1 MFAPVHTSLPTKPC
15 VEEFCSMTVVPGADP
30 QTLSLVCDTCGQAV
44 DGIESSADHWPVI
57 WAVISREG
65 WGGSPL
71 TIGPHHCP
79 SCFGAATKRDEGI
92 GGHLA
97 PRGDQQWGATMT
109 DVSLACVVRLR
120 GQLDILFAPE
130 LREVLI
136 DACKRHRNV
145 VLDLRD
151 VRLLDS
157 TGLGQ
162 LVQARQL
169 AESGGGRLCLVG
181 PSAFLVSVL
190 DTMRLSPTFDIFPE
204 AADALRWL
212 EAIQPPPG

>member
-1 MFAPVHTSLPTKPC
+1 
-15 VEEFCSMTVVPGADP
+15 MTVVPGVDP
-30 QTLSLVCDTCGQAV
+30 HKLSLVCDTCGQAV
-44 DGIESSADHWPVI
+44 DGIESSSDHWPVV

-79 SCFGAATKRDEGI
+79 SCFGAATEGREN
-92 GGHLA
+92 GGR
-97 PRGDQQWGATMT
+97 PVGDQQWGVTMT
-109 DVSLACVVRLR
+109 DLPLACVVRLR

-136 DACKRHRNV
+136 DATKRHRNV

-169 AESGGGRLCLVG
+169 AEGEGGRLCLVG
-181 PSAFLVSVL
+181 PSAFIVSVL
-190 DTMRLSPTFDIFPE
+190 DTMRLSPMFDIFPE
-204 AADALRWL
+204 TADALHWL
-212 EAIQPPPG
+212 EAIEPSRG

>member
-1 MFAPVHTSLPTKPC
+1 
-15 VEEFCSMTVVPGADP
+15 MTVVPGVDP
-30 QTLSLVCDTCGQAV
+30 HTLSVVCDTCGQAV
-44 DGIESSADHWPVI
+44 DGVESSTDHWAVV

-79 SCFGAATKRDEGI
+79 ACFGAATRAGGEG
-92 GGHLA
+92 GERPA
-97 PRGDQQWGATMT
+97 SQGDQEWGATLT
-109 DVSLACVVRLR
+109 DVPLACVVRLR

-136 DACKRHRNV
+136 DATKRHRNV

-169 AESGGGRLCLVG
+169 AEGDGGRLCLVG
-181 PSAFLVSVL
+181 PSTFIVSVL
-190 DTMRLSPTFDIFPE
+190 DTMRLSPMFDIFPE
-204 AADALRWL
+204 TADALHWL
-212 EAIQPPPG
+212 EAVEPSRG

>member
-1 MFAPVHTSLPTKPC
+1 
-15 VEEFCSMTVVPGADP
+15 MTVVPGVDP
-30 QTLSLVCDTCGQAV
+30 HTLTLVCDTCGQAV
-44 DGIESSADHWPVI
+44 DGIESSSDHWPVV

-79 SCFGAATKRDEGI
+79 SCFGAATEAGDAAGDRS
-92 GGHLA
+92 
-97 PRGDQQWGATMT
+97 PTRGDQQWGVTMA
-109 DVSLACVVRLR
+109 DVPLACVVRLR
-120 GQLDILFAPE
+120 GQLDILFAPD

-136 DACKRHRNV
+136 DATKRHHNV

-181 PSAFLVSVL
+181 PSAFIVSVM
-190 DTMRLSPTFDIFPE
+190 DTMRLSPMFDIFPDT
-204 AADALRWL
+204 AAALHWL
-212 EAIQPPPG
+212 EAVEPSRR

>member
-1 MFAPVHTSLPTKPC
+1 
-15 VEEFCSMTVVPGADP
+15 MTVVPGVDP
-30 QTLSLVCDTCGQAV
+30 HTLSVVCDTCGHAL
-44 DGIESSADHWPVI
+44 DGVESSTDHWPVV

-65 WGGSPL
+65 WDGSPL

-79 SCFGAATKRDEGI
+79 ACFGAATEGI
-92 GGHLA
+92 EAGGDRPA
-97 PRGDQQWGATMT
+97 WRGDQQWGATLT
-109 DVSLACVVRLR
+109 DVPLACVVRLR

-136 DACKRHRNV
+136 DATKRHRNV
-145 VLDLRD
+145 LLDLRD

-169 AESGGGRLCLVG
+169 AEGDGGRLCLVG
-181 PSAFLVSVL
+181 PSAFIVSVL
-190 DTMRLSPTFDIFPE
+190 DTMRLSPMFDIFPE
-204 AADALRWL
+204 IADALHWL
-212 EAIQPPPG
+212 EAVEATRD